1 MDAEAPAP
9 GAPAGRTGHRR
20 STAGPREVLRL
31 AAGHRG
37 AIAATVAATLLASAL
52 ALAQPLVARDVIAA
66 AGSGRTPWAAV
77 GALVALFAGQALVQ
91 ALVRFQL
98 ARTGEG
104 IVLGVRL
111 NLIDHLLRLR
121 MPVYDRHRIGDLI
134 SRADADTLAL
144 RQIIAGGLT
153 DAVTGAIGLAATV
166 VLMLWLDWALFA
178 CVAAVVAGAGTAL
191 ALALRGMRASSL
203 RGREAAGEMAAGL
216 ERALSAI
223 RTVKAGRA
231 EPRESAR
238 IGGRAEAAY
247 AANVR
252 MAGFDALVSP
262 ATQLAV
268 TGSFL
273 VVLLVGGTRVAGGTG
288 SVADLVAFLLY
299 MLYLTAPLG
308 SIFEAFSAV
317 QQGTG
322 AVHRITEALA
332 LPRETDAASGLPAT
346 PRPPGATS
354 EPAGAE
360 VSAGPCA
367 QGGTVAD
374 EPPGVNGGRAAALE
388 FREVWFGYRRGRPV
402 LRGVSFQVPA
412 GGHVALIGRSGAG
425 KSTVF
430 ALAERFYDPDRGEV
444 LVEGVRADSLSR
456 DGHRS
461 RIGLVE
467 QDCPV
472 LDGTLRDNLV
482 YAVPE
487 AGEEEIRRAVAMT
500 NLDELVSRLPEGLD
514 TRVGEHGRELS
525 GGERQRLAIARA
537 LVARPRLL
545 LLDEP
550 TSHLDLESEVALHRT
565 IDEAAG
571 RCALLVIAHRFTT
584 VRAAAGVIVLD
595 EGRIAAS
602 GTHEQLLETSA
613 YYRDLASQW
622 LTHPEGRCTSGHDRK
637 HAGRG

>member
-1 MDAEAPAP
+1 MGAEDEGAP
-9 GAPAGRTGHRR
+9 GRAN
-20 STAGPREVLRL
+20 TAGLRDVLRL

-52 ALAQPLVARDVIAA
+52 ALAQPLVARDVIAV
-66 AGSGRTPWAAV
+66 AGSGRTPWTAV
-77 GALVALFAGQALVQ
+77 GTLVVLFVGQALVQ

-111 NLIDHLLRLR
+111 SLIDHLLRLR

-153 DAVTGAIGLAATV
+153 DAVTGVIGLAATI
-166 VLMLWLDWALFA
+166 VLMLWLDWVLFG
-178 CVAAVVAGAGTAL
+178 CVAAIVAGAGTAL
-191 ALALRGMRASSL
+191 ALALRGMRAASL
-203 RGREAAGEMAAGL
+203 RGRQATGEMAAGL

-238 IGGRAEAAY
+238 IGDRAEAAY
-247 AANVR
+247 VANVR

-262 ATQLAV
+262 ATELAV

-273 VVLLVGGTRVAGGTG
+273 VVLLVGGTRVAGGSG

-332 LPRETDAASGLPAT
+332 LPQETDAAAAAPSEASRPLVETCGPAA
-346 PRPPGATS
+346 PHA
-354 EPAGAE
+354 
-360 VSAGPCA
+360 SAHGDSS
-367 QGGTVAD
+367 TD
-374 EPPGVNGGRAAALE
+374 GGRAAALE
-388 FREVWFGYRRGRPV
+388 FREVWFGYGRGRPV
-402 LRGVSFQVPA
+402 LRGVSFQVPP

-425 KSTVF
+425 KSTIF

-444 LVEGVRADSLSR
+444 LVEGMRADSLSR

-482 YAVPE
+482 YAAPE
-487 AGEEEIRRAVAMT
+487 AGEEEIRGAVAMT
-500 NLDELVSRLPEGLD
+500 NLDELVARLPKGLE

-550 TSHLDLESEVALHRT
+550 TSHLDLESEAALHRT

-584 VRAAAGVIVLD
+584 VRAAASVLVLD
-595 EGRIAAS
+595 QGRIVAS
-602 GTHEQLLETSA
+602 GTHAELLDTSP
-613 YYRDLASQW
+613 YYRNLASQW
-622 LTHPEGRCTSGHDRK
+622 LTTPTTPTRE
-637 HAGRG
+637 HARRA

>member
-9 GAPAGRTGHRR
+9 GGRAGHRR

-191 ALALRGMRASSL
+191 ALALRGMRAASL

-332 LPRETDAASGLPAT
+332 LPRETDAAPGLPAL

-354 EPAGAE
+354 GLAGDE

-367 QGGTVAD
+367 QGGTVA
-374 EPPGVNGGRAAALE
+374 EPGANGGRAAALE

-472 LDGTLRDNLV
+472 LDGTLRENLV

-550 TSHLDLESEVALHRT
+550 TSHLDLESEVALHRA
-565 IDEAAG
+565 IEEAAG

-595 EGRIAAS
+595 QGRIAAS

-622 LTHPEGRCTSGHDRK
+622 LARRGDRSTTGSGRE